1 MHFLYSAE
9 NLTIILALP
18 KVELRV
24 INESL
29 KTCNTTFELA
39 PVSSEKMKY
48 IFFPMSS
55 DLDIKIDVW
64 REFKFLNKVFQ

>member
-55 DLDIKIDVW
+55 IGYII
-64 REFKFLNKVFQ
+64 FLNYRIVSVKDLTFL